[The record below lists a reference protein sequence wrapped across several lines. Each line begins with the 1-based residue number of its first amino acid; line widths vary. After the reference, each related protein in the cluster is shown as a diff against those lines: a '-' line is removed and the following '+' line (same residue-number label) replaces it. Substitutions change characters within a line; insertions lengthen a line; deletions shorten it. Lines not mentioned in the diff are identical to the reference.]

1 MAGAARAVGQAAP
14 VVAGCSRQL
23 QLRLVAAR
31 GFSAFSGFSGA
42 ARTARSM
49 RTTPGTKLGN
59 FTSGIRPFSHSSHWR
74 SAEAP
79 AGGSKVWESADA
91 AVADIKSGSVVLSS
105 GFGLCG
111 VACESHCIGITD

>member
-1 MAGAARAVGQAAP
+1 MAGATPVMARQA
-14 VVAGCSRQL
+14 CSRQL

-42 ARTARSM
+42 ARAARSA
-49 RTTPGTKLGN
+49 RTTPGTRINN
-59 FTSGIRPFSHSSHWR
+59 FSSGIRAFSLSRHWR
-74 SAEAP
+74 SAIVP

-111 VACESHCIGITD
+111 VACELASQVD